1 MILGSSAQAQ
11 DKPAAEQIKRY
22 WFVMLLRGDNRSN
35 DSLTAAKL
43 QKGHMDNIGRL
54 YYEGKLKVAGPF
66 GDNGDWRG
74 IFIFDAETKEEV
86 DSLLKTDPAIAAG
99 RLKYD
104 IIVYPGGDISR
115 ISMKYTGHEKL
126 NVKNGELVIQ
136 TSVGEVKELAP
147 FSYQHTTT
155 LWFLSSELQV
165 VFCVQYPA
173 EHRS

>member
-1 MILGSSAQAQ
+1 MKKIIYSTIFIMILGLSAPAQ
-11 DKPAAEQIKRY
+11 EKPAAEQIKRY
-22 WFVMLLRGDNRSN
+22 WFVMLMAGENRTQ

-43 QKGHMDNIGRL
+43 QKGHMDNISKL

-104 IIVYPGGDISR
+104 IRPWYTTPTGSFVPG
-115 ISMKYTGHEKL
+115 KPK
-126 NVKNGELVIQ
+126 
-136 TSVGEVKELAP
+136 KED
-147 FSYQHTTT
+147 
-155 LWFLSSELQV
+155 
-165 VFCVQYPA
+165 
-173 EHRS
+173 